1 MCLWEMNMALGSP
14 VEGIEHNLSK
24 LNQEVDFNLSH
35 TVWYVRLYIFEN
47 YFCVVFI
54 VRYSQINIHFRM
66 LEE

>member
-1 MCLWEMNMALGSP
+1 MALGSP

-35 TVWYVRLYIFEN
+35 TVLYVRLYIFEN